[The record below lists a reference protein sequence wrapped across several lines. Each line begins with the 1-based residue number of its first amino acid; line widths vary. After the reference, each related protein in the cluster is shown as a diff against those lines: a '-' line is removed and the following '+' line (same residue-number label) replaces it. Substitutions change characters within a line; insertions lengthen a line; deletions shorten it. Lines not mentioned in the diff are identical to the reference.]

1 MGNKHKPKAGT
12 IINQQQRGQIKKLED
27 ALFSEKWHRDN
38 DHNKWIEGITILAH
52 NLIDDLNKA
61 CREEQKINPLLMRLE
76 IQETD
81 KWGRTSK
88 KLILPMK
95 AQKYSATTL
104 YIVCQKSGF
113 GKLHEYI
120 RTHSKECG
128 GLIEWMFNIENIHD
142 QCRTMPKI

>member
-1 MGNKHKPKAGT
+1 MGNAHKPKAGT
-12 IINQQQRGQIKKLED
+12 IINQQLRGQIKKLED

-81 KWGRTSK
+81 KWGRVSK
-88 KLILPMK
+88 KLIHL
-95 AQKYSATTL
+95 
-104 YIVCQKSGF
+104 
-113 GKLHEYI
+113 
-120 RTHSKECG
+120 
-128 GLIEWMFNIENIHD
+128 
-142 QCRTMPKI
+142 